1 MLNDSHQHVIKTTSQ
16 WNERI
21 VEFWVVP
28 RGCLCVELTEDGKTK
43 LKVGEGNKFYSQLPY
58 VYDESILSQYYT
70 KEEIDNIM
78 NNINRMAIMSTDEYD
93 SKNDLPLEGN
103 KLGDVRLVKSA
114 SPSIKTD
121 PDLYVWNNT
130 KWIYVGYDLSNIDL
144 SKYLTKEEFHQLFDP
159 VNDKVDEM
167 YPMRHTHNNKDV
179 LDKIDAPYT
188 IPEKEKLA
196 RLHNYDDTELRE
208 LIHETAH
215 THQNKNILDTITSDS
230 LWSVADREKFD
241 SLHNYDDTAVVVRI
255 ETLEGKAHTHD
266 NKDILD
272 RTTSPFTVEDK
283 TKLDSLHNDEPFIG
297 TDGMYPGY
305 EGNVP
310 APKTTD
316 IGKFLAS
323 DGTWKYAGFDTDFV
337 GATPTTDGAHGLVPM
352 PLAGEQ
358 AKFLRGD
365 GRWAKVKSGDKY
377 RAGDGITILSGEVIS
392 DTFPFQL
399 LPQAEQVTQ
408 YIIYGAPGG
417 VGEYVDGGY
426 RIQINASAEGHTDRS
441 ATVIIPDKLY
451 EGDYVDYQKQVYS
464 TYRTNVTSRVSA
476 DPNYNRKWGIYSDGR
491 IARKDPGAYGNAPG
505 VTALFELEPGAS
517 YEITAYY
524 DNDSWKFEDAMHIN
538 LYDAD
543 QNVTRTIAQSC
554 TGNTTFTPAPTDK
567 YMRFAYREDIWSWTA
582 HGRQSVYQLKDIE
595 RPCGLPELFLYPG
608 IINTINATTTVKPS
622 LMYIEIEPPDDPE
635 SEDPMSEFTGIIY
648 NDGVIDVTQE
658 DPNALN
664 ELTVH
669 FRESE
674 KVLIIPTN
682 DGTEQYGAGAGIN
695 IIMGEASGDKF
706 PIAIASNDNYVEE
719 YIIYGT
725 AKGVGDYDPNT
736 HKFVIPIV
744 VTTKDEDDPLTA
756 SIYLDDPLGQ
766 GEYITYSTQNA
777 MKYREDVMN
786 RNSLN
791 AGYFFADGGH
801 VFSGDV
807 DENNVPI
814 SYATEKC
821 GMVYGDRYIISGLT
835 YDEHDPTSHAF
846 EHYMSLN
853 DLKGGTMP
861 YSTSPS
867 AVDSTRWGAS
877 NNQWI
882 NITILGYI
890 DNVYKAH
897 FYHMFDQLKEF
908 SATLPR
914 VLLYAGKINTIN
926 IATENK
932 PDQVY
937 FRAHVNTD
945 PDAPKIPETWI
956 IENTGVIDVEQDQ
969 TNLNQLTFIFKDSEK
984 VITIPGGGGGGGT
997 YIAGDGIDID
1007 ANDEISVKISE
1018 GLQFDAN
1025 GAIEANL
1032 GAGLQIDTNNAIEV
1046 VPATTTTI
1054 GGVIVG
1060 DGLDVDASGVVDVKP
1075 GDGLTIDGNGAVS
1088 MVPATT
1094 TTIGGVSVGSGLKI
1108 NNDGELSLKDPSV
1121 TDITNTSGVP
1131 GSITVSKS
1139 DGTSSDVDVLS
1150 GIRLIL
1156 NCNFDS
1162 SIKSNALG
1170 VPVHAPATGN
1180 TINSPILGDLSV
1192 LEVE

>member
-28 RGCLCVELTEDGKTK
+28 RGCLCIELTEDGKTK

-179 LDKIDAPYT
+179 LDQIDAPYT

-196 RLHNYDDTELRE
+196 GLHNYDDTELRE

-255 ETLEGKAHTHD
+255 ETLESKAHTHD

-272 RTTSPFTVEDK
+272 RTTAPFTVEDK

-352 PLAGEQ
+352 PLSGEQ
-358 AKFLRGD
+358 SYYLRGD
-365 GRWAKVKSGDKY
+365 GTWSKVRQGGDKY
-377 RAGDGITILSGEVIS
+377 KAGDGIYILSGETTS
-392 DTFPFQL
+392 TT
-399 LPQAEQVTQ
+399 LPTKLYAKDNKLKQ
-408 YIIYGAPGG
+408 YILYGGENP
-417 VGEYVDGGY
+417 VGDLDSGSGKY
-426 RIQINASAEGHTDRS
+426 RIGVKVSAEGMSDNTSWIDLDDP
-441 ATVIIPDKLY
+441 IGN
-451 EGDYVDYQKQVYS
+451 GDYIDYENQLFVH
-464 TYRTNVTSRVSA
+464 TRTNIPVPWRTNNSYVQEDGSIGYYISGADYLSTSQLVSVESGFQYIFNPGGIRRNRYMA
-476 DPNYNRKWGIYSDGR
+476 LYNENQRC
-491 IARKDPGAYGNAPG
+491 
-505 VTALFELEPGAS
+505 
-517 YEITAYY
+517 
-524 DNDSWKFEDAMHIN
+524 
-538 LYDAD
+538 
-543 QNVTRTIAQSC
+543 TRTILLYD
-554 TGNTTFTPAPTDK
+554 TTDTTFEPTENEKYARFTYSNDYHFIRIGEVQTPVQLPPVLIYTNK
-567 YMRFAYREDIWSWTA
+567 INSIDIVATNKPVE
-582 HGRQSVYQLKDIE
+582 VYFE
-595 RPCGLPELFLYPG
+595 TG
-608 IINTINATTTVKPS
+608 VV
-622 LMYIEIEPPDDPE
+622 DDP
-635 SEDPMSEFTGIIY
+635 SGDPMSEYTGIIY

-756 SIYLDDPLGQ
+756 YIYLDDPLGQ

-791 AGYFFADGGH
+791 AGYFIADGGH

-807 DENNVPI
+807 DGDNVPI
-814 SYATEKC
+814 SYVTEKC

-835 YDEHDPTSHAF
+835 YDEHDPTSHTF
-846 EHYMSLN
+846 EHYMSMN

-861 YSTSPS
+861 YSTSPA
-867 AVDSTRWGAS
+867 AVDSTRWGSA

-908 SATLPR
+908 SATLPQ

-945 PDAPKIPETWI
+945 PDAPQIPETWI

-984 VITIPGGGGGGGT
+984 VITIPGGGGGGT

-1025 GAIEANL
+1025 GAIETNL

-1054 GGVIVG
+1054 GGV
-1060 DGLDVDASGVVDVKP
+1060 
-1075 GDGLTIDGNGAVS
+1075 
-1088 MVPATT
+1088 
-1094 TTIGGVSVGSGLKI
+1094 SVGSGLKV
-1108 NNDGELSLKDPSV
+1108 NNAGELSLKDPAV
-1121 TDITNTSGVP
+1121 TDVTNTSGVP
-1131 GSITVSKS
+1131 GSITISKS
-1139 DGTSSDVDVLS
+1139 DGTSSDVDILS

-1170 VPVHAPATGN
+1170 VPVHAPAAGN
-1180 TINSPILGDLSV
+1180 TINSPIVGDLSV

>member
-78 NNINRMAIMSTDEYD
+78 NNINRMAIMSTNEYD

-179 LDKIDAPYT
+179 LDQIDAPYT

-196 RLHNYDDTELRE
+196 GLHNYDDTELRE

-255 ETLEGKAHTHD
+255 ETLESKAHTHD

-272 RTTSPFTVEDK
+272 RTTAPFTVEDK

-323 DGTWKYAGFDTDFV
+323 DGTWQYAGFDTDFI

-358 AKFLRGD
+358 SYYLRGD
-365 GRWAKVKSGDKY
+365 GTWSKVRQGGDKY
-377 RAGDGITILSGEVIS
+377 KAGDGIYILSGETTS
-392 DTFPFQL
+392 ST
-399 LPQAEQVTQ
+399 LPTKLYAKDNKLKQ
-408 YIIYGAPGG
+408 YILYGGENP
-417 VGEYVDGGY
+417 VGDLDSGSGKY
-426 RIQINASAEGHTDRS
+426 RIGVKVSAEGMSDNTSWIDLDDP
-441 ATVIIPDKLY
+441 IGN
-451 EGDYVDYQKQVYS
+451 GDYIDYENQLFVH
-464 TYRTNVTSRVSA
+464 TRTKIPVSYHSWA
-476 DPNYNRKWGIYSDGR
+476 YIDSDGDE
-491 IARKDPGAYGNAPG
+491 IDGSLSENEMAASEYVEVEYGFQYIYNPWNISQK
-505 VTALFELEPGAS
+505 ENSS
-517 YEITAYY
+517 YMA
-524 DNDSWKFEDAMHIN
+524 
-538 LYDAD
+538 LYDE
-543 QNVTRTIAQSC
+543 NK
-554 TGNTTFTPAPTDK
+554 TFTRSIQVHSNTNYTFEPTSSEK
-567 YMRFAYREDIWSWTA
+567 YARFSMSKYGCTLTRIGEVQTPVLLPPVLIYTNKINSIDIVATNKPVE
-582 HGRQSVYQLKDIE
+582 VYFE
-595 RPCGLPELFLYPG
+595 TG
-608 IINTINATTTVKPS
+608 VV
-622 LMYIEIEPPDDPE
+622 DDPSGDPL
-635 SEDPMSEFTGIIY
+635 SEYTGIIY

-725 AKGVGDYDPNT
+725 AKGVGDYDPTT
-736 HKFVIPIV
+736 HKFVIPII

-756 SIYLDDPLGQ
+756 NIYLDDPLGQ

-791 AGYFFADGGH
+791 AGYYIADGGH
-801 VFSGDV
+801 VYSGDV

-835 YDEHDPTSHAF
+835 YDEHDPNSHAF

-853 DLKGGTMP
+853 DLVGGTMP

-867 AVDSTRWGAS
+867 AVDSTRWGGG

-908 SATLPR
+908 SATLPQ

-945 PDAPKIPETWI
+945 PDAPQIPETWI

-984 VITIPGGGGGGGT
+984 VITIPGGGGGGGGTT
-997 YIAGDGIDID
+997 YIAGDGIGID
-1007 ANDEISVKISE
+1007 ENNEISVKISE
-1018 GLQFDAN
+1018 GLQFDA
-1025 GAIEANL
+1025 
-1032 GAGLQIDTNNAIEV
+1032 
-1046 VPATTTTI
+1046 
-1054 GGVIVG
+1054 
-1060 DGLDVDASGVVDVKP
+1060 
-1075 GDGLTIDGNGAVS
+1075 NGAVS

-1094 TTIGGVSVGSGLKI
+1094 TTIGGVSVGSGLKV
-1108 NNDGELSLKDPSV
+1108 NDVGELSLKDPSV

-1139 DGTSSDVDVLS
+1139 DGTSSDVDVLD